1 MSLLDWLKPRSKS
14 SNSLA
19 TSAAVGQDARH
30 QMPLGRP
37 PLTDTDLKSR
47 RQERRERLYS
57 VVREAML
64 RSEVLASRYKFKV
77 LSLDTHGRQFLIMID
92 LMDAGAVS
100 PDRFA
105 AIEQLIIAH
114 AAQQHGIYVKSVY
127 WRGTESLIAAPTTQ
141 LPSPVPVPAP
151 VSVQTSD
158 TPAFN
163 VPVYPGVSVAAVT
176 QPQKPAVPVPPP
188 LPATRSVQKP
198 AFDPIDQAE
207 VLAFKKAIGAI
218 PSTPVAKTP
227 GQVQTS
233 GPRHVMTGFE
243 DTQILDTSD
252 EGVSPLSRTQF
263 GELL

>member
-1 MSLLDWLKPRSKS
+1 
-14 SNSLA
+14 
-19 TSAAVGQDARH
+19 
-30 QMPLGRP
+30 
-37 PLTDTDLKSR
+37 
-47 RQERRERLYS
+47 
-57 VVREAML
+57 ML

-92 LMDAGAVS
+92 LMDVGAVS

-105 AIEQLIIAH
+105 TIEQLIIAH

-127 WRGTESLIAAPTTQ
+127 WRGTEALIAVPTTQ
-141 LPSPVPVPAP
+141 LPASVPVPAP
-151 VSVQTSD
+151 VSAHTSAN
-158 TPAFN
+158 PAFK
-163 VPVYPGVSVAAVT
+163 VPVVPGVSAAAAT
-176 QPQKPAVPVPPP
+176 QPAKSVAPVPS
-188 LPATRSVQKP
+188 LPGTRPVHKP

-218 PSTPVAKTP
+218 PSASGVKTP
-227 GQVQTS
+227 GQVHTS

-243 DTQILDTSD
+243 DTQILDNAD